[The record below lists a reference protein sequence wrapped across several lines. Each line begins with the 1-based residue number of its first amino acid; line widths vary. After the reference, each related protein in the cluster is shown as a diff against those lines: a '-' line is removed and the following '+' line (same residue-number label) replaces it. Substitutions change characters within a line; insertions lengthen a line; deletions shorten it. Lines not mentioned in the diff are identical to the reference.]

1 MYCKCHKANFKSGGS
16 YIDSPDWMKQKK
28 ATINSKNAGDIC
40 FQCAISVALNSEEI
54 ELHPDRIS
62 NIKPFINKYNWKRIN
77 HPSKIDYWETFE
89 NNNLTIALNILYIK
103 EKQIYP
109 TDISKHSTTR
119 EKQMILLMIPNKKKE
134 GLEAKSERRWHHLS
148 VKKQKNKK

>member
-1 MYCKCHKANFKSGGS
+1 MIQFSWCIANVT
-16 YIDSPDWMKQKK
+16 KQILRVVVHILILQTGWNKKK
-28 ATINSKNAGDIC
+28 ATINTKNADDIC
-40 FQCAISVALNSEEI
+40 FQYAISVALNSEEI

-109 TDISKHSTTR
+109 TYISKHSTIR
-119 EKQMILLMIPNKKKE
+119 EKQMILLMIPNKKK
-134 GLEAKSERRWHHLS
+134 KDSKLS
-148 VKKQKNKK
+148 LKDDGTIFQ